1 MILQTVNDIA
11 RICFLK
17 GIKNVVLSP
26 GSRCAPITLAFS
38 RHKGFKLYV
47 VPDERSA
54 GFMALG
60 MAEQSKE
67 PTILVCT
74 SGTAVLNYSPAIA
87 EAFYRKIPLII
98 LTADRPAEWIGQ
110 WDGQTISQ
118 PGIYRNHVLK
128 SYNFPESAHDP
139 DITWHAHRIVNEAI
153 NLSKSG
159 KGPVHINVPL
169 REPFYPDKNEVFG
182 FTKDIR
188 ITDEVSLNHLPS
200 TADITLLSDEFA
212 SFKSVVLVVG
222 QLAPDSDL
230 MAALSVFS
238 LKLNIPVIGDIIS
251 NSHGFAGTIR
261 HADSFLPGSGD
272 EFQPELLI
280 TIGQSVISKNLKLYL
295 RKFPASAHWHI
306 TDSGSGPV
314 PDPMQ
319 SLSRVVRG
327 CATEL
332 LNSLLGRN
340 LPPKDADFLNSWVAA
355 EEKVSSNFRNVFEGH
370 SFSEFEAVFRL
381 LKGLHGPCH
390 LHLANSMAV
399 RYANFVGLSP
409 DQNQVTVHANRGTSG
424 IDGSTSTAVGI
435 ALQSDIPNVLITGDV
450 AFFYDINAFWNNYLP
465 SNLKVLLLNNHG
477 GGIFRLIPGPSQ
489 LPELEELFETKQPRT
504 AVRMAEEFGLSYF
517 HASERNGFNN
527 QLLKFI
533 AETKPAIL
541 EVETQKE
548 SNQSFFN
555 HFKSFINT

>member
-1 MILQTVNDIA
+1 MILQSVNDIA

-17 GIKNVVLSP
+17 GIRNVVLSP

-38 RHKGFKLYV
+38 RHKGFKLVV

-54 GFMALG
+54 AFIALG
-60 MAEQSKE
+60 MAEQSKT
-67 PTILVCT
+67 PTVLVCT
-74 SGTAVLNYSPAIA
+74 SGTAVLNYSPAVA
-87 EAFYRKIPLII
+87 EAFYRNIPLVI

-118 PGIYRNHVLK
+118 PGVYHHHVLK
-128 SYNFPESAHDP
+128 SYNFPENSNHP
-139 DITWHAHRIVNEAI
+139 DIGWHAHRVVNEAI

-169 REPFYPDKNEVFG
+169 REPFYPDQNEVFG

-188 ITDEVSLNHLPS
+188 ITEELSLNRLPG
-200 TADITLLSDEFA
+200 AAEIAQLSEEFA
-212 SFKSVVLVVG
+212 SFSRVLVVIG
-222 QLAPDSDL
+222 QLEPDTEL

-238 LKLNIPVIGDIIS
+238 LKLNIPLVGDIIS
-251 NSHGFAGTIR
+251 NSHGFAGTLR
-261 HADSFLPGSGD
+261 HADSFLASRGN
-272 EFQPELLI
+272 EFQPDLLI
-280 TIGQSVISKNLKLYL
+280 TIGQSVISKNVKLYL
-295 RKFPASAHWHI
+295 RKFPAGAHWHI
-306 TDSGSGPV
+306 AEPGLGPV

-319 SLSRVVRG
+319 SLSKVIRG
-327 CATEL
+327 GTKEIFNNL
-332 LNSLLGRN
+332 SGRN
-340 LPPKDADFLNSWVAA
+340 LPPKDPAFLSKWVAA
-355 EEKVSSNFRNVFEGH
+355 EEKVSGNFRHVFEGQ
-370 SFSEFEAVFRL
+370 SFNEFEAVFSV
-381 LKGLHGPCH
+381 LKSVHGPCH

-399 RYANFVGLSP
+399 RYANFVGLSS
-409 DQNQVTVHANRGTSG
+409 DQSQVTVHANRGTSG

-435 ALQSDIPNVLITGDV
+435 AMQSDIPNMLITGDV
-450 AFFYDINAFWNNYLP
+450 AFFYDINAFWNSYLP
-465 SNLKVLLLNNHG
+465 ANLKVLLLNNHG

-504 AVRMAEEFGLSYF
+504 AARMAEEFGLSYF

-527 QLLKFI
+527 QLLQFI
-533 AETKPAIL
+533 AETKPAIF